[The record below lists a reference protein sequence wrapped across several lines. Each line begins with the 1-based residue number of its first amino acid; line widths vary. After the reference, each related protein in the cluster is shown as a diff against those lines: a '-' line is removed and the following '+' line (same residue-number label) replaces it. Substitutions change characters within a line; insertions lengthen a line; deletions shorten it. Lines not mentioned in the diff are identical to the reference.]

1 MLFLLP
7 TPLDH
12 ILFTDL
18 NMNSEQR
25 TAEQHLWFFSFS
37 PCWAF
42 HVSSAEKLPFRKR
55 ECNDI
60 VVFLLRLIVWV
71 AQFMVAC
78 INLWRLVLVA
88 SLAKEKKWCCL
99 LPKGQP
105 CILFLLQKQNKQA
118 WLSKAHCLTLTVQHL
133 LPYPFCSLSLPQHKL
148 VQTQSF
154 GQQNQ
159 VFYSVNQSWISLI

>member
-1 MLFLLP
+1 MFFLLP

-25 TAEQHLWFFSFS
+25 TAKQHLWFFSFI

-42 HVSSAEKLPFRKR
+42 HVSSAEKLSFRKR

-60 VVFLLRLIVWV
+60 VVFLVRLIGWV

-105 CILFLLQKQNKQA
+105 CILFLLQKQNQQA
-118 WLSKAHCLTLTVQHL
+118 WLSKAHYLTVQQL
-133 LPYPFCSLSLPQHKL
+133 LQYPFCSLSIPH
-148 VQTQSF
+148 
-154 GQQNQ
+154 N
-159 VFYSVNQSWISLI
+159 IS